1 MKLALDAM
9 GGDYA
14 PQEIVLGGIDAL
26 NQYDFM
32 EKLYLVG
39 KRDAIEAVLKEA
51 EKDRKIDYTKL
62 EIVEANEVI
71 EMDDHPATAYRRKK
85 DASITVATRLVREG
99 TADAVVSAGST
110 GGQMVAALF
119 GLGRIKGVHRPAIG
133 CIIPTYEGGKLLV
146 DSGANTNVD
155 ENNLVQFAQ
164 MGSIYMNCVMG
175 MENPRVGLINN
186 GSEETKGSELTQAV
200 YQRLKEMPDLNF
212 VGNLEGRDVPFGR
225 ADVMTCDGFTGNVVL
240 KTMEGMAKVIME
252 MLQEEVYASTR
263 GKVGGMLLKPSLR
276 NLKKKMDYAEYG
288 GAPLLG
294 VNGVSVVCHGSSKAR
309 AIFKAIE
316 VANTCCESRFV
327 EKIKGKYE
335 TKSEQ

>member
-309 AIFKAIE
+309 AVFKAIE

-335 TKSEQ
+335 QQSEQ

>member
-1 MKLALDAM
+1 MKS
-9 GGDYA
+9 
-14 PQEIVLGGIDAL
+14 
-26 NQYDFM
+26 
-32 EKLYLVG
+32 
-39 KRDAIEAVLKEA
+39 KEV
-51 EKDRKIDYTKL
+51 DGM
-62 EIVEANEVI
+62 V
-71 EMDDHPATAYRRKK
+71 TAGHTG
-85 DASITVATRLVREG
+85 ATVAATKVLVR
-99 TADAVVSAGST
+99 T
-110 GGQMVAALF
+110 LP
-119 GLGRIKGVHRPAIG
+119 GVDRPALAASM
-133 CIIPTYEGGKLLV
+133 PAQGGRFLV
-146 DSGANTNVD
+146 VDAGANTNVD

>member
-14 PQEIVLGGIDAL
+14 PQEIVLGGLDAL

-51 EKDRKIDYTKL
+51 EKNQKIDYTKL
-62 EIVEANEVI
+62 EIVEASEVI

-85 DASITVATRLVREG
+85 DASITVATRLVKEG
-99 TADAVVSAGST
+99 IADAVVSAGST
-110 GGQMVAALF
+110 GGQMVSALF
-119 GLGRIKGVHRPAIG
+119 GLGRIKGVNRPAIG

-146 DSGANTNVD
+146 DAGANTNVD